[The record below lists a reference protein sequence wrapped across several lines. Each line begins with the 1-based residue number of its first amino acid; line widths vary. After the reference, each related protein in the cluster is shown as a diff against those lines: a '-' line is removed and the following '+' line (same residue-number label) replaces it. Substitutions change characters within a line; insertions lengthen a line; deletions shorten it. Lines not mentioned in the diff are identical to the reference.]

1 VAEPTPAWIAIPS
14 MLGVTLVVLILASY
28 RIRHLEIRYGSD

>member
-1 VAEPTPAWIAIPS
+1 VPS
-14 MLGVTLVVLILASY
+14 MLGVTLIVLVLAAY

>member
-1 VAEPTPAWIAIPS
+1 VAVTALV
-14 MLGVTLVVLILASY
+14 LGIASY